1 MAEASPVGHLVTAT
15 MTPSVVSALLE
26 KTSPKPILS
35 EFHMRPW
42 KRLFSLHHLKAP
54 QGTAL
59 GQQAKLLH

>member
-35 EFHMRPW
+35 EFHM
-42 KRLFSLHHLKAP
+42 
-54 QGTAL
+54 
-59 GQQAKLLH
+59 